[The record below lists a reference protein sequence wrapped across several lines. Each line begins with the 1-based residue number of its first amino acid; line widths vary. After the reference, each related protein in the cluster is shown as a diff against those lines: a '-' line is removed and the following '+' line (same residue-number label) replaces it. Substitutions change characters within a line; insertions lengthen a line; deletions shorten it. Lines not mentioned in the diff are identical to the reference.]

1 MFVGKEEKKDGNQS
15 YSRWFTSLEL
25 GARQGVAI
33 KVWSSLEVDKWS
45 RSLLSSLDNKKKRE
59 HNPELAL

>member
-1 MFVGKEEKKDGNQS
+1 MFVGKEEKKDGNLS
-15 YSRWFTSLEL
+15 YPHWFTSLEL

-45 RSLLSSLDNKKKRE
+45 RSLLSSLDN
-59 HNPELAL
+59 